1 MGSMPT
7 TSSGKINHNRLRSM
21 VDMLSSSQLIWLVN
35 YPDELSARTPFSSS
49 SENRFAKLWAQDLMI
64 EASDICRED
73 PIFRLGGN
81 SLHVM
86 RLTTTAHDEG
96 LFLST
101 RDVFQTP
108 HLAFLAQLM
117 IPLRPGI
124 TEKDVYKPFCLLL
137 NSIDVP
143 SITRHVESVLSI
155 DISDTNDLLSSDG
168 FDTCTHWHKG
178 DPLLVSCSFSKHV
191 ILSDSRF

>member
-1 MGSMPT
+1 
-7 TSSGKINHNRLRSM
+7 
-21 VDMLSSSQLIWLVN
+21 
-35 YPDELSARTPFSSS
+35 
-49 SENRFAKLWAQDLMI
+49 MI
-64 EASDICRED
+64 GASDICRED
-73 PIFRLGGN
+73 PIFRLGGD

-86 RLTTTAHDEG
+86 RLSTTAHDEG

-101 RDVFQTP
+101 RDIFQTP
-108 HLAFLAQLM
+108 QLAFLAQLM

-143 SITRHVESVLSI
+143 SITRYVESVLSI

-178 DPLLVSCSFSKHV
+178 DPLLVNCSFSKYV
-191 ILSDSRF
+191 LLSDSRF